1 METGEAHRRAAAW
14 WQEFTKT
21 NNAAFYPFIF
31 DRHRYLVLM
40 GGGGSGKSIF
50 AGRKILERAATEPG
64 HRFLV
69 CRKVDKTIELSCFSQ
84 LCAQAGRYY
93 ADALDRILK
102 SPRSLQFKNGSE
114 IVFSGLDDVEKLKS
128 IVGITGIWIEEAS
141 EITESDFNQLDIR
154 LRDRS
159 PYYQQIILSFN
170 PIHTQHWLK
179 KRFFDRDDP
188 RARTSR
194 TTYRDNR
201 FLSAQAIA
209 TLEGFR
215 QTDEYFYRV
224 YALGEWG
231 ISGKSVFSPAAVE
244 AQLAKGIKPL
254 CCGEFSYT
262 YDGLRMG
269 ETAFI
274 RQEQGCV
281 LIYTEPERGVPYA
294 IGADTAGEGSDS
306 FVAQVLDNRT
316 GEQVATLAMRTDED
330 VFARQLYCLGMYYNT
345 ALLGVEVNFSS
356 YTTRELERLNYPKQ
370 YVRESVDDYTHALRR
385 SYGFRTDSKTRPVMI
400 ANLIQSFRE
409 HPEHVRDEKTLR
421 EMLCFV
427 RDENMRAAAETGAH
441 DDYVMAL
448 AIAHMI
454 RPQQAYLVPGKY
466 GTERWTKSM
475 LQDYERASAAEK
487 KYLKTLWC
495 EKG

>member
-1 METGEAHRRAAAW
+1 MELCEGQRGAVAW
-14 WQEFTKT
+14 WREFART
-21 NNAAFYPFIF
+21 NNVAFYPFIF

-50 AGRKILERAATEPG
+50 AGRKILERAATEPR

-84 LCAQAGRYY
+84 LCAQARRYY
-93 ADALDRILK
+93 SDRLDRILK

-201 FLSAQAIA
+201 FLGAQAIQ

-231 ISGKSVFSPAAVE
+231 VSGKSVFSPAAVE
-244 AQLAKGIKPL
+244 AQLAKGIVPL
-254 CCGEFSYT
+254 SCGEFSYA
-262 YDGLRMG
+262 YDGVRI
-269 ETAFI
+269 EQISFS
-274 RQEQGCV
+274 RQQQGCICV
-281 LIYTEPERGVPYA
+281 YSEPICGVPYV
-294 IGADTAGEGSDS
+294 IGVDTAGDGSDS
-306 FVAQVLDNRT
+306 FVGQVLDNRT
-316 GEQVATLAMRTDED
+316 GEQVATLAMRTEED
-330 VFARQLYCLGMYYNT
+330 VFARQLYCLGIYYNT
-345 ALLGVEVNFSS
+345 ALIGIEVNFSS
-356 YTTRELERLNYPKQ
+356 YPTRELERLNYPRQ
-370 YVRESVDDYTHALRR
+370 YVRESVDDYTHALQRA
-385 SYGFRTDSKTRPVMI
+385 YGYRTDTKTRPVMI
-400 ANLIQSFRE
+400 ATLIQSFRE
-409 HPEHVRDEKTLR
+409 HPELVRDETTLR

-427 RDENMRAAAETGAH
+427 RDENMRAAAEAGAH

-454 RPQQAYLVPGKY
+454 RPQQAYIVSSRIS
-466 GTERWTKSM
+466 TARWTRSM
-475 LQDYERASAAEK
+475 REDFERASAAEK
-487 KYLKTLWC
+487 KYLKSLWG
-495 EKG
+495 EKA